1 MVERER
7 ELSTSTKNIPSV
19 LKYQYTGKFDLKISD
34 KCCYRLKKEIAKEWQ
49 EENHKGIVI
58 TGIRAEEG
66 GMRNQGGCTVFEE
79 NDLVKFHPLK
89 VVSDSWE
96 NEFLEREREYAN
108 SIIHHTISK
117 GRVAKV
123 VPSIKKFSMN

>member
-1 MVERER
+1 MVFVKRCYPRKTPNAVVERER
-7 ELSTSTKNIPSV
+7 ELSTSTKNIPNV

-96 NEFLEREREYAN
+96 NEFLERERE
-108 SIIHHTISK
+108 
-117 GRVAKV
+117 
-123 VPSIKKFSMN
+123 SMQTLLSTL